1 MNNVKYQSVFETRF
15 TTTLLYKGILNISNK
30 SIFKFKFFFERIAK
44 EINIQKR
51 RESCLHRGTITKNY
65 LDCVMSVE

>member
-30 SIFKFKFFFERIAK
+30 SIFKFKFKKKI
-44 EINIQKR
+44 
-51 RESCLHRGTITKNY
+51 ITKIF